1 VLWGADDATAALR
14 YPDDGRQGHFDE
26 PAPEVGG
33 LRFVM
38 VLVLPDSDPQAQE
51 DAAAAGD
58 AHTEMK
64 GLHIVPG
71 SDSPIIHFTAT
82 VDLAVVVDGEVIV
95 EMDDGSRSTYARA
108 TLSCNRG
115 RGTAGGTLARRP
127 RGSLWPSSAC
137 RTPGL
142 AHRLT
147 DLSAPVHRL
156 ATGRARRV
164 TVRC

>member
-1 VLWGADDATAALR
+1 VGATCRRLPDPRALGSR
-14 YPDDGRQGHFDE
+14 RRNGGVALPRRERQGHFDE

-71 SDSPIIHFTAT
+71 SDSPNIHFTAT

-108 TLSCNRG
+108 TLSRM
-115 RGTAGGTLARRP
+115 
-127 RGSLWPSSAC
+127 
-137 RTPGL
+137 TPM
-142 AHRLT
+142 
-147 DLSAPVHRL
+147 
-156 ATGRARRV
+156 TG
-164 TVRC
+164 C